1 MSRPGNYCP
10 RDADSPRA
18 KSTDEL
24 PNNRSAQR
32 VNTNLHKDRNLVR
45 GQKKTCKLPTTA
57 TAPLLPPNSDFKL
70 ESSGILVL
78 KFFSPAKKTPFE
90 HQPGGVADSIDD
102 GHAEEGGKHHQPTP
116 DQNR

>member
-24 PNNRSAQR
+24 PNNGPTQR
-32 VNTNLHKDRNLVR
+32 VNTNLHQDRNLVR
-45 GQKKTCKLPTTA
+45 GEETCKLPTTA

-78 KFFSPAKKTPFE
+78 KFFSLAKETPFE

-102 GHAEEGGKHHQPTP
+102 GNTQERGKHHQPTP